1 MNDILVQKLLLF
13 WLNIINISLFNNAG
27 FPAAENAPT
36 EDAVYE
42 LL

>member
-1 MNDILVQKLLLF
+1 MNDILVQKLTRSGLTSILVF
-13 WLNIINISLFNNAG
+13 FNNAG

-36 EDAVYE
+36 DDAVYE